1 MLDEEFRIRTLF
13 PEDSTGS
20 FFLIRRLP
28 EAVGTVRDKGPCDWR
43 GKSQRKNTRNNCGG
57 TTSFD
62 CSFVLGFH
70 GVIVNTLE
78 KNNTVFTVEVEL
90 KVTTKYAMDEIKYVP
105 LTKFQIEPTLD
116 DKFWFE
122 KIKRSIQECDS
133 VSTLK
138 EMATLLA
145 QIATQRQGVIRG
157 LVQDMFI
164 FNNIAV
170 EDNLDNPQIPT
181 QSE

>member
-1 MLDEEFRIRTLF
+1 MV
-13 PEDSTGS
+13 
-20 FFLIRRLP
+20 LP
-28 EAVGTVRDKGPCDWR
+28 ME
-43 GKSQRKNTRNNCGG
+43 
-57 TTSFD
+57 
-62 CSFVLGFH
+62 
-70 GVIVNTLE
+70 
-78 KNNTVFTVEVEL
+78 
-90 KVTTKYAMDEIKYVP
+90 EIKYVS
-105 LTKFQIEPTLD
+105 LSKFQIEPSID

-122 KIKRSIQECDS
+122 KTKRAIQECDS

-170 EDNLDNPQIPT
+170 EQDDLANPPVT
-181 QSE
+181 PSK